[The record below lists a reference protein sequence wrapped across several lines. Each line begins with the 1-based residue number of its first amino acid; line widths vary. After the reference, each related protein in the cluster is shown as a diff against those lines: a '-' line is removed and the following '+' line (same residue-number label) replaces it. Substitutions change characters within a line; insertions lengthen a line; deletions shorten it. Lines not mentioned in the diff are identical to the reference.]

1 MKNYNYNSRKIKPI
15 KPNISN
21 RPAWISILLLILTL
35 SLAIISGIAPIL
47 IFVFHIGPLLVA
59 FFLFKKYPIYYF
71 NFTLWMW
78 FVSPL
83 IARIASYK
91 LGYMI
96 PGASAMAPTISSFTF
111 ITLAKSLPKIYQK
124 GESNAFPFVLC
135 FGSVLYSSLL
145 RFIRYPFGSS
155 PLNDVGLVMQSLT
168 PITLGFYLYTNW
180 KYYYLYKQTILKSI
194 PWIVL
199 SVSGYGVV
207 QFLVAPE
214 WDTQYLLNT
223 VGFASYYGLAEPLGI
238 RVWSTMTNPLSFA
251 VNLMAVLVLL
261 NACGGPMR
269 LVASSIGFLA
279 FLLTQSRTGWYSW
292 LLATAT
298 TFVSIK
304 AKHQL
309 YFFFSIFVIISIVA
323 ITASQEPF
331 LSLITDRFQTFSNLS
346 EDASAQGRLQQTG
359 VFLNFALTE
368 FIGQGN
374 GSEPYLQSVIK
385 LPQGGDYGSFL
396 SGYDMGFLQI
406 LIAFGWLGAVPY
418 VSGLLILIS
427 KLFLSFPVR
436 NDLFAISARSVAF
449 ASIIR
454 VLTTNIV
461 WGEFALPIWLGIGI
475 SISALEFYSSNFT
488 KNNPINSN

>member
-1 MKNYNYNSRKIKPI
+1 MKINNSNFNTVKTK
-15 KPNISN
+15 KSNISN
-21 RPAWISILLLILTL
+21 KPAWISIFLLILVL
-35 SLAIISGIAPIL
+35 GLAIISGVAPIL
-47 IFVFHIGPLLVA
+47 ILSFHVGPLLVA
-59 FFLFKKYPIYYF
+59 FFLFRRYPVYYF

-78 FVSPL
+78 FISPL
-83 IARIASYK
+83 IARIATHK

-111 ITLAKSLPKIYQK
+111 VTFIKSIPKIYQK
-124 GESNAFPFVLC
+124 GNSNAFPFILC
-135 FGSVLYSSLL
+135 FGSVLYSSFL
-145 RFIRYPFGSS
+145 RFIRYPLGTS
-155 PLNDVGLVMQSLT
+155 PLNDMGLVMQSLT
-168 PITLGFYLYTNW
+168 PITLGFYLYVNW
-180 KYYYLYKQTILKSI
+180 KHYSLYKKTILKSI
-194 PWIVL
+194 PWIAL
-199 SVSGYGVV
+199 FISGYGVI

-214 WDTQYLLNT
+214 WDTQFLLNT

-261 NACGGPMR
+261 NACGGPIR
-269 LVASSIGFLA
+269 LIASSVGYLA
-279 FLLTQSRTGWYSW
+279 FLLTQSRTGWYTW

-298 TFVSIK
+298 TLVSIK
-304 AKHQL
+304 ARHQL
-309 YFFFSIFVIISIVA
+309 YFFFSILIIILIVA

-346 EDASAQGRLQQTG
+346 EDASAQGRLQQTS
-359 VFLNFALTE
+359 VFLNFGLTE

-374 GSEPYLQSVIK
+374 GSEPFLHNVIK
-385 LPQGGDYGSFL
+385 LPQSGEYGSFL

-418 VSGLLILIS
+418 ISGLVILTS
-427 KLFLSFPVR
+427 RLFLSFPVK
-436 NDLFAISARSVAF
+436 NDLFAISARSIVF

-461 WGEFALPIWLGIGI
+461 WGEFALPIWICAGI
-475 SISALEFYSSNFT
+475 SISALEFYSA
-488 KNNPINSN
+488 KP